1 MFSHSILIVITRKH
15 SLGELRAVV
24 GLGKGEGGWGR
35 LNEGLRKGKNIK
47 TK

>member
-24 GLGKGEGGWGR
+24 GLGKGEGEGGR
-35 LNEGLRKGKNIK
+35 FNKGVKKGKNEK
-47 TK
+47 MK